1 MQHSQFIYNLNINSI
16 SFLFSFKIRGS
27 LSLNDLKDKRVV
39 LQNFLSKVIPS
50 GLLNIEEF
58 ALKSNDNDDISI
70 YIIKINDK
78 INDFLELMKESKVWQ
93 NYILIYRNNNSDDNS
108 KMNSDANDDKK
119 DMSSNN
125 RVGQNKTKGEKK
137 TNDKKKSA
145 KKYKK

>member
-1 MQHSQFIYNLNINSI
+1 M
-16 SFLFSFKIRGS
+16 
-27 LSLNDLKDKRVV
+27 

-50 GLLNIEEF
+50 GLPNIEEF

-70 YIIKINDK
+70 HIIQINDEIEK
-78 INDFLELMKESKVWQ
+78 FLKLIKESEVWQ

-145 KKYKK
+145 KKNKK

>member
-16 SFLFSFKIRGS
+16 SFFFSFKIRGS

-78 INDFLELMKESKVWQ
+78 IKDFLDSMKESKVWQ

>member
-16 SFLFSFKIRGS
+16 SFFFSFKIRGG

-78 INDFLELMKESKVWQ
+78 IKDFLDLMKESKVWQ

-145 KKYKK
+145 KKNKK